1 MQLVSESF
9 SDGGAIPGRCALAVP
24 DDPGP
29 VTFSENRSP
38 HLRWT
43 NVPAGTRSFVVTCI
57 DHDCP
62 SAPDDVNQSDRLVP
76 ASLPRVDFTHWL
88 LADVPAEVSE
98 FHEGDHSEGV
108 TARGKAADGATVGVH
123 GANDYT
129 MWFAE
134 DPDLAG
140 TWCGYDGPAPPWN
153 ESILHRYE
161 FRVTAVDVDTLG
173 LEPGFSRNE
182 LTEALEGHAL
192 GSASIVGTYATNP
205 DLE

>member
-9 SDGGAIPGRCALAVP
+9 SDGSPIPGRCALAVP
-24 DDPGP
+24 ADPGP
-29 VTFSENRSP
+29 VTFSDNRSP
-38 HLRWT
+38 HLRWSD
-43 NVPAGTRSFVVTCI
+43 VPAGTRSFVVTCI

-76 ASLPRVDFTHWL
+76 ASLPRIDFTHWL
-88 LADVPAEVSE
+88 LADVPADVTE
-98 FHEGDHSEGV
+98 FHEGQHSEGV
-108 TARGKAADGATVGVH
+108 TAGGKGAGDATVGVH
-123 GANDYT
+123 GVNDYT

-134 DPDLAG
+134 DPELGG

-153 ESILHRYE
+153 ESIFHRYE
-161 FRVTAVDVDTLG
+161 FRVSALDVDTLG
-173 LEPGFSRNE
+173 LEPGFVRADLDGAMN
-182 LTEALEGHAL
+182 GHVL